1 MTQVVH
7 TLRHVGNRRGRRGVT
22 QVQYTSSTC
31 STTVYCS
38 VARSTLPW
46 FTLKHVCTPSS
57 HVSHILVILKNKVF
71 FFLILHSHTRTTTHT
86 QPLPFSFLQPHT
98 NISFQRFN
106 VSTNYDDGLFHGSF
120 LLPPH
125 HRNHAHPRIHHNH
138 QPENHHP

>member
-22 QVQYTSSTC
+22 QVYTSSTC
-31 STTVYCS
+31 STTVHCS
-38 VARSTLPW
+38 STLPW
-46 FTLKHVCTPSS
+46 FTLYTCTCTVVTYRYLFFKKQSLLFSHSS
-57 HVSHILVILKNKVF
+57 FSYSLLQHTHNR
-71 FFLILHSHTRTTTHT
+71 FLSLSFNHT
-86 QPLPFSFLQPHT
+86 QTSL
-98 NISFQRFN
+98 FN